1 MQTSL
6 ASREDA
12 EERSEDAVGQEVA
25 ERSIPVGRSSSLR
38 AGRAMLE
45 ARGAG
50 EGSGRWASRVDI
62 GSLANDTLRLYRPV
76 DPHPETELL
85 IRKNCGSNEAGGIVI
100 DK

>member
-6 ASREDA
+6 ESREDA
-12 EERSEDAVGQEVA
+12 EERSEDAGGQEA
-25 ERSIPVGRSSSLR
+25 AGRSIPVGCSSSLR

-45 ARGAG
+45 G

-62 GSLANDTLRLYRPV
+62 GNLANDTLRLYRPV

-85 IRKNCGSNEAGGIVI
+85 MSKNDCGSNAHWSAN
-100 DK
+100 KN